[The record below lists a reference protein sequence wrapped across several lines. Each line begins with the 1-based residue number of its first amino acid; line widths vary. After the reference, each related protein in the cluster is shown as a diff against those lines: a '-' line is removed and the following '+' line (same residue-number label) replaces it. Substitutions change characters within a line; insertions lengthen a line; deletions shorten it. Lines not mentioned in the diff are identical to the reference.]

1 MEQKYS
7 LFQTEKII
15 CEYKL
20 INDSNISPLIE
31 PCFRLLETFDD
42 LEELK
47 IRQKEYDFKTIII
60 PTF

>member
-1 MEQKYS
+1 MVGNRS
-7 LFQTEKII
+7 
-15 CEYKL
+15 
-20 INDSNISPLIE
+20 
-31 PCFRLLETFDD
+31 CFVYLETFDD

>member
-7 LFQTEKII
+7 LFQ
-15 CEYKL
+15 
-20 INDSNISPLIE
+20 IE
-31 PCFRLLETFDD
+31 FSTLDFGMVGNRSCFVYLETFDD